1 MTISFFH
8 VDQFKGSLGS
18 SEGCGA
24 RTMWEF
30 LPVPCLRPPVRASEW
45 AASSLSRTVPGTW
58 GSLWSRSHE
67 RRQRD
72 KGSGGHAFENSETHI
87 GEMESRGSDE
97 MRYSDQRWTNNN
109 TLAVSAPVP
118 YICPSIASPICTTGL
133 PPEKRGTTASPIAGP
148 VVPIG
153 QPRLK
158 IVSTTN

>member
-1 MTISFFH
+1 VTISFFH

-45 AASSLSRTVPGTW
+45 AASSLSKTVPGTW
-58 GSLWSRSHE
+58 GSLWSIMYEQRE
-67 RRQRD
+67 RD
-72 KGSGGHAFENSETHI
+72 KGSGVCAFENPETHI
-87 GEMESRGSDE
+87 SEMESRGSDE
-97 MRYSDQRWTNNN
+97 TDQWWTNNN

-133 PPEKRGTTASPIAGP
+133 PPEKRGTTASRLRGP
-148 VVPIG
+148 CFP
-153 QPRLK
+153 LA
-158 IVSTTN
+158 NLD